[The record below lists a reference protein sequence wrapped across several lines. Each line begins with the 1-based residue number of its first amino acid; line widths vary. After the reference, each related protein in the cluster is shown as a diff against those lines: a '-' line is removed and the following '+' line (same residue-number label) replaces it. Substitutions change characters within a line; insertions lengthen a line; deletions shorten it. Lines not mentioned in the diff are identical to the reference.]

1 MLSGLL
7 AHTLRFSPKNI
18 TGLFSI
24 SSRVPLQCHR
34 ASQPLL
40 RLTQTPPNCT
50 PISTLSRTRL
60 HRSSHFSR
68 LFSSSP
74 TGPTVPPTGKSVLKQ
89 PLPPRFFSS
98 NGSNGGA
105 HWQSDARQPLP
116 VLSTPA
122 VANWLFLSSTLV
134 FAVIVVGGV
143 TRLTES
149 GLSITEWRPITG
161 VLPPLSLAEWESE
174 FEKYKAT
181 PEFRLCVGSVPRPSL
196 FPRFLTHSRS
206 HLTLTHPFIPF
217 RLNSRISLDDFKS
230 IYYMEWAHRILGR
243 TIGLAFVL
251 PLGYFALQRRL
262 SRSLRGP
269 LVCLAAL
276 LGAQGV
282 LGWYMVQSGLEPA
295 NFTADGAV
303 PRVSQ
308 YRLAAH
314 LSAALVLY
322 AGMFAAALAV
332 KADWRFARQGAWGRL
347 SDGRTWE
354 EVLRN
359 PIVRRFKR
367 HAAVVTGLVLFTAFS
382 GTWNTMLFLPPPLLS
397 NSVSMLSFFFS
408 FFPLS

>member
-1 MLSGLL
+1 MWSGLL
-7 AHTLRFSPKNI
+7 AHTLRFSPKN
-18 TGLFSI
+18 TTTLLSI
-24 SSRVPLQCHR
+24 SSRVPLQCRH
-34 ASQPLL
+34 QIL
-40 RLTQTPPNCT
+40 RLRQTPPNRT
-50 PISTLSRTRL
+50 PISTLSQTRL
-60 HRSSHFSR
+60 HHSSHFSR
-68 LFSSSP
+68 LFSSPP
-74 TGPTVPPTGKSVLKQ
+74 TRPTTVPPTGKSVLKQ

-98 NGSNGGA
+98 NGGA
-105 HWQSDARQPLP
+105 HWQSDAQLP

-161 VLPPLSLAEWESE
+161 VLPPLSLEEWENE
-174 FEKYKAT
+174 FEKYRAT
-181 PEFRLCVGSVPRPSL
+181 PEFRLCVASVSIS
-196 FPRFLTHSRS
+196 RFWLLT
-206 HLTLTHPFIPF
+206 TLLIPF

-243 TIGLAFVL
+243 TIGLTFVL

-269 LVCLAAL
+269 LLCLAAL

-347 SDGRTWE
+347 NDGRTWE

-359 PIVRRFKR
+359 PTVRRFKR

-382 GTWNTMLFLPPPLLS
+382 GTQNDTSLAPFIYLTQCCWVFCHKARSSLASTQDCCTT
-397 NSVSMLSFFFS
+397 SFH
-408 FFPLS
+408 